1 MKYLRILILF
11 LLFFQVGTAQQ
22 RQQVADSLRLIYEA
36 DTLTGVE
43 KMALLDN
50 LAYHEINDL
59 DLALAYA
66 EELIALAGDA
76 GNSQYLYNGYQL
88 KGHTGLQRND
98 MDMALEAYQKA
109 MEVARQVDD
118 KEGMALSLM
127 YQGSVY
133 SDSGEPDRAI
143 SHYEQSI
150 ELFRDPEIQQEE
162 RGQYLLASTLTN
174 LGYVHLQENELVKAG
189 ENFDEAGEMYKKFN
203 PELGRTGLLY
213 VLGNQGMVYARLGDH
228 AKAKENL
235 TRAIQQ
241 FEEDGNYDPIA
252 EYQITLAEVYQ
263 DSKEFDKAHAF
274 AAEGLQHAERLGLK
288 GLISRANRVLADLDF
303 QAKNYREA
311 YEHQAMYMQYKDS
324 MDVETVDMN
333 RLERAQAEMATLR
346 ATNELEVRA
355 LQQKRQRA
363 ALWAVGVTALLL
375 IIVAGGTFGR
385 YRYMRKTNKII
396 SQERD
401 RSESLLLNILPKETA
416 QELKEKGRVR
426 AQRFEA
432 VTVLFTDF
440 KGFTMHAESMD
451 PEILLKSLD
460 YYFGRFDAVMDKYGL
475 EKIKTVGD
483 AYMCACGLPFPAQ
496 DHAERVVQA
505 ALEILEIVDKA
516 KQDPADEHIRFDV
529 RIGINSGPVV
539 AGVVGTKKFAYDIWG
554 DAVNIASRMES
565 ASEVGK
571 INIADGTYQ
580 LIKEVY
586 DCKYRGS
593 LAVKN
598 HGDLDMYFVLGKKA
612 ARHPQHVLE
621 GSQGQSNGSPRV
633 V

>member
-1 MKYLRILILF
+1 MKYLRILIFLI
-11 LLFFQVGTAQQ
+11 LLFSQVGAAQQ
-22 RQQVADSLRLIYEA
+22 RQQVADSLRSIYEA

-59 DLALAYA
+59 ALALAYA
-66 EELIALAGDA
+66 EELITLAGES
-76 GNSQYLYNGYQL
+76 GNNQFLYNGYQM

-109 MEVARQVDD
+109 MEVARQNDD

-133 SDSGEPDRAI
+133 SDSGEPERAI
-143 SHYEQSI
+143 SHFEQSI
-150 ELFRDPEIQQEE
+150 ELFRDPEIQQQE
-162 RGQYLLASTLTN
+162 RGRYLLASTLTN
-174 LGYVHLQENELVKAG
+174 LGNVHLQENEAVKAG
-189 ENFDEAGEMYKKFN
+189 EYFDEAGEMYEKLT
-203 PELGRTGLLY
+203 PEIGRIGLLY

-228 AKAKENL
+228 ARAKENL

-241 FEEDGNYDPIA
+241 FEGDGNYDPIA

-263 DSKEFDKAHAF
+263 DTEEFEQAHAF
-274 AAEGLQHAERLGLK
+274 AEEGLQHAQRLGLK
-288 GLISRANRVLADLDF
+288 GLISRASRVLADLDF

-333 RLERAQAEMATLR
+333 RLERAQAEMETLR

-363 ALWAVGVTALLL
+363 ALWAVGASALLL
-375 IIVAGGTFGR
+375 IIVAGGSYGR

-396 SQERD
+396 SEERD
-401 RSESLLLNILPKETA
+401 RSENLLLNILPKETA

-451 PEILLKSLD
+451 PELLLKSLD
-460 YYFGRFDAVMDKYGL
+460 FYFGRFDTVMDKYGL

-483 AYMCACGLPFPAQ
+483 AYMCACGLPFPVQ

-505 ALEILEIVDKA
+505 ALEMIEIVETA
-516 KQDPADEHIRFDV
+516 KQDPAHEHIRFDV

-554 DAVNIASRMES
+554 DTVNIASRMET
-565 ASEVGK
+565 AAEVGK
-571 INIADGTYQ
+571 INISEATYR
-580 LIKEVY
+580 LIREAY
-586 DCKYRGS
+586 ECQYRGS
-593 LAVKN
+593 IPVKN
-598 HGDLDMYFVLGKKA
+598 HGELDMYFVLGKKEA
-612 ARHPQHVLE
+612 LVSE
-621 GSQGQSNGSPRV
+621 GAPEISRKASG
-633 V
+633 